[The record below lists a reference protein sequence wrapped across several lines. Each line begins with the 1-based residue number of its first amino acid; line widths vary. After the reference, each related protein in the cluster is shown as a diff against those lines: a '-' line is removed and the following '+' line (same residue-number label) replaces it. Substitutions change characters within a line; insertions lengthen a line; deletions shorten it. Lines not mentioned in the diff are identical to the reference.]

1 MHLITPFEKHF
12 HTTDR
17 LLAFSRWYSLNFVC
31 LFILLLAI
39 ISRIGREFVRAV
51 VGRGGRRRGEAQ
63 RNGKELCAYDI
74 ALQANEREFL
84 AHETSPSRN
93 ISPPI
98 STAACRPSL
107 YTCSKVCAIRP
118 LNRKRYKILG
128 GEYVVHVTGDL

>member
-1 MHLITPFEKHF
+1 MRNIFQPIGSSP
-12 HTTDR
+12 
-17 LLAFSRWYSLNFVC
+17 LADDIRRILFAYLFSSS
-31 LFILLLAI
+31 AI

-107 YTCSKVCAIRP
+107 YTCSKVCASRP

>member
-1 MHLITPFEKHF
+1 MRNIFQPIGSSP
-12 HTTDR
+12 
-17 LLAFSRWYSLNFVC
+17 LADDIRRILFAYLFSSS
-31 LFILLLAI
+31 AI

-51 VGRGGRRRGEAQ
+51 VGRGGRRREEAQ

>member
-1 MHLITPFEKHF
+1 MRNIFQPIGSSP
-12 HTTDR
+12 
-17 LLAFSRWYSLNFVC
+17 LADDIRRILFAYLFSSS
-31 LFILLLAI
+31 AI

>member
-1 MHLITPFEKHF
+1 MRNIFTQPIGSSP
-12 HTTDR
+12 
-17 LLAFSRWYSLNFVC
+17 LADDIRRILFAYLFSSS
-31 LFILLLAI
+31 AI

>member
-1 MHLITPFEKHF
+1 MRNIFQPIGSSP
-12 HTTDR
+12 
-17 LLAFSRWYSLNFVC
+17 LADDIRRILFAYLFSSS
-31 LFILLLAI
+31 AI

-128 GEYVVHVTGDL
+128 GEYVVAVTGDL